1 MARERTER
9 LGERSSR
16 PEAAEH
22 GALAGARPR
31 TVGELLDLATE
42 VLLSHLGR
50 LFGLSFCVIA
60 LSAGLVTLLSTVLP
74 TGDEASLT
82 QLLLKGGMLGLAVQM
97 AATAVIGV
105 CAIKVTL
112 QAVLGNAVATRS
124 FWSAVPLVM
133 LVSMMNTAFVILGGV
148 FTLGLG
154 SIVLAYKFLYAE
166 VVVVT
171 DKVSPLGALVRSWE
185 LTRSS
190 FGRCAAVMLGGVL
203 MLMPLQLA
211 AVTLSTNQGYE
222 WLLDWAPT
230 LSPVLI
236 DVVLVLLGALLLA
249 LPTALLGVIRAALY
263 ADTLIRREGV
273 DLDAR
278 LAARIA
284 RRRSTEPPPA
294 PAAPAQEL
302 I

>member
-9 LGERSSR
+9 LGERTSK
-16 PEAAEH
+16 PEAARHE
-22 GALAGARPR
+22 ALADARPR
-31 TVGELLDLATE
+31 SVGELLDLSTE
-42 VLLSHLGR
+42 VLLSRFGR
-50 LFGLSFCVIA
+50 LFGLSFCVLA
-60 LSAGLVTLLSTVLP
+60 LSTGLVTFLRSVLA
-74 TGDEASLT
+74 TEDEGSLT
-82 QLLLKGGMLGLAVQM
+82 QVLLQAGTLDLAVQM

-112 QAVLGNAVATRS
+112 QAVLGNAIRTRS

-133 LVSMMNTAFVILGGV
+133 LVSMMNTIFILLGVV
-148 FTLGLG
+148 FTLGIG
-154 SIVLAYKFLYAE
+154 AIVLAYKFLYAE

-171 DKVSPLGALVRSWE
+171 DRVGPLGAFGRSWE

-190 FGRCAAVMLGGVL
+190 FGRCAAVMIGGVL
-203 MLMPLQLA
+203 MLMPLQVA
-211 AVTLSTNQGYE
+211 AVTLISPQGYQ
-222 WLLDWAPT
+222 WILDWAPT
-230 LSPVLI
+230 LSPVLV
-236 DVVLVLLGALLLA
+236 DVVLVLLSALLLA
-249 LPTALLGVIRAALY
+249 LPTALLGVIRAVLY

-294 PAAPAQEL
+294 PAAPAQEV